1 MQEQQPIYNNKVGIL
16 TKLFLASS
24 VFRLFMAIAAM
35 LVFCVVKRDDLSA
48 IKWFVLVFVAFYLV
62 TLVFDALFFAV
73 ISKTSNK

>member
-16 TKLFLASS
+16 TKLFMASS
-24 VFRLFMAIAAM
+24 VFRLFMAVAAM

-48 IKWFVLVFVAFYLV
+48 IKWFVVVFVAFYLV
-62 TLVFDALFFAV
+62 TLVFDALFFVV

>member
-16 TKLFLASS
+16 TKLFMASS
-24 VFRLFMAIAAM
+24 VFRLFMAVAAM

-48 IKWFVLVFVAFYLV
+48 IKWFVVVFVAFYLI

>member
-1 MQEQQPIYNNKVGIL
+1 MQEQQPIYNKVGIL

-24 VFRLFMAIAAM
+24 VFRLFMAVAAM

-48 IKWFVLVFVAFYLV
+48 IKWFVVVFVAFYLV

>member
-24 VFRLFMAIAAM
+24 VFRLFMAVAAM
-35 LVFCVVKRDDLSA
+35 VVFCVVKRDDLSA

>member
-1 MQEQQPIYNNKVGIL
+1 M
-16 TKLFLASS
+16 ASS
-24 VFRLFMAIAAM
+24 VFRLFMAVAAM

-48 IKWFVLVFVAFYLV
+48 IKWFVVVFVAFYLV

>member
-1 MQEQQPIYNNKVGIL
+1 MQEQQPTYNNKVGVL
-16 TKLFLASS
+16 TKLFMASS

-48 IKWFVLVFVAFYLV
+48 IKWFALVFVAFYLV
-62 TLVFDALFFAV
+62 TLVFDALFFAI

>member
-16 TKLFLASS
+16 TKLFMASS
-24 VFRLFMAIAAM
+24 VFRLFMAVAAM

-48 IKWFVLVFVAFYLV
+48 IKWFVVVFVAFYLV

>member
-24 VFRLFMAIAAM
+24 VFRLFMAVAAM

-48 IKWFVLVFVAFYLV
+48 IKWFVVVFVAFYLV